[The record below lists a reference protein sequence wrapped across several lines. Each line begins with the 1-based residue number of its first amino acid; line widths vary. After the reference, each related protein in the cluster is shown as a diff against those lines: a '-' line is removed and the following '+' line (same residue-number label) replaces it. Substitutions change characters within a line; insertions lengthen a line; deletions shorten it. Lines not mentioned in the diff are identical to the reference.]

1 MPEMKKQPI
10 TTQDAIRVI
19 EHIIWL
25 CNNALAQQSHKRIQ
39 THNPFESF
47 ETEFAHSKATITERA
62 ERCNMCPTT
71 FKRKFAEYY
80 GLSPHKWQLK
90 QRLTRAAALL
100 ITTDLLVK
108 QICYECNF
116 ATPSHFIRSFKKEFG
131 CTPERF
137 RENCQ

>member
-1 MPEMKKQPI
+1 MKKPTI

-19 EHIIWL
+19 EQIVCL
-25 CNNALAQQSHKRIQ
+25 CHNALAQQSHKRIQ

-47 ETEFAHSKATITERA
+47 EEEFAHKATIAERA
-62 ERCNMCPTT
+62 ERCHMCPTT

-100 ITTDLLVK
+100 ATTDLLVK

-131 CTPERF
+131 CTPETYRKHLDG
-137 RENCQ
+137 E

>member
-1 MPEMKKQPI
+1 MKRL
-10 TTQDAIRVI
+10 TSTQLTGTYKVVRIVPLYDY
-19 EHIIWL
+19 
-25 CNNALAQQSHKRIQ
+25 CNSSFVQYNLIPK
-39 THNPFESF
+39 PFKDF
-47 ETEFAHSKATITERA
+47 EAEFAHSKITIAEMA
-62 ERCNMCPTT
+62 ERCAMSPTA

-90 QRLTRAAALL
+90 QRLTRAADLL
-100 ITTDLLVK
+100 TTTDLLVK

>member
-1 MPEMKKQPI
+1 MKRL
-10 TTQDAIRVI
+10 TSTQLTGTYKVVRIVPLYDYR
-19 EHIIWL
+19 
-25 CNNALAQQSHKRIQ
+25 NSSFAQYNFTPKP
-39 THNPFESF
+39 NPFRSF
-47 ETEFAHSKATITERA
+47 EAEFAHSKITIAEMA
-62 ERCNMCPTT
+62 ERCAMSPTA

-90 QRLTRAAALL
+90 QRLAHAATLL
-100 ITTDLLVK
+100 ATTDLLVK

-131 CTPERF
+131 CTPEQF